1 MRVKTMQEYIKKEEF
16 EAFQSQVL
24 NQFRDIVELFCKQQA
39 HMERH
44 LECTENT
51 QKHLDAFVARMDHLC
66 QFIQSVSDSVEG
78 KPEERSTTSC
88 H

>member
-1 MRVKTMQEYIKKEEF
+1 MQEYIKKEEF
-16 EAFQSQVL
+16 EAFQSHVL
-24 NQFRDIVELFCKQQA
+24 SQFRDIVELLCKQQA

-44 LECTENT
+44 LACTERT
-51 QKHLDAFVARMDHLC
+51 QRRLDMFVVRMDHLC

-78 KPEERSTTSC
+78 KSREHKSGSTSC

>member
-1 MRVKTMQEYIKKEEF
+1 MQEYIKKEEF
-16 EAFQSQVL
+16 EAFQSHVL
-24 NQFRDIVELFCKQQA
+24 SQFRDIVELFCKQQA

-44 LECTENT
+44 LECTERT
-51 QKHLDAFVARMDHLC
+51 QKHLDTFVARMDHLC

-78 KPEERSTTSC
+78 KSQEHKHRSTSC